1 MNILELIKPYLTGR
15 DEVHFNT
22 PELLREKYEE
32 ALNNKIDFTDNK
44 YSIDSY
50 TYRKIKS
57 DELVQQMLKSYEI
70 QKPDVC
76 NIVDVDGISTVVKVK
91 YHRFAPFK
99 NDIFPYQDNKIVSL
113 YDLLR
118 NNVNHHIVDLLR
130 KRCPLD
136 LMEYAYYEI
145 ESSNKKSRM
154 NNYYENIYNHM
165 KELLED

>member
-1 MNILELIKPYLTGR
+1 MVR
-15 DEVHFNT
+15 AST
-22 PELLREKYEE
+22 PELLRVKYEE

-44 YSIDSY
+44 YILDSY

-91 YHRFAPFK
+91 YHRFAPHK
-99 NDIFPYQDNKIVSL
+99 KDIFPYQDNKIVSL

-118 NNVNHHIVDLLR
+118 NNVNHHIVDILR
-130 KRCPLD
+130 KRCPLEI
-136 LMEYAYYEI
+136 MEWAYFEI
-145 ESSNKKSRM
+145 ESSDKKSRM
-154 NNYYENIYNHM
+154 NHYYENIYNHM